1 MSDPRN
7 VAHDKKVEQE
17 KQHKAEAAEDKKPAA
32 KPAAKAEPEA
42 APVAPPE
49 DLEKS
54 MAVLSKLKDM
64 EFHSRGNIEKLAEL
78 ILEIEDELKQTEFSK
93 AIETLYGAQDKF
105 HEGLAKLIADYE
117 VKCDELKPSA

>member
-17 KQHKAEAAEDKKPAA
+17 KKHEAEAAEEKKPVKKSEAE
-32 KPAAKAEPEA
+32 PAAEEPA
-42 APVAPPE
+42 APE

-78 ILEIEDELKQTEFSK
+78 ILEIEEELKQTEFSK
-93 AIETLYGAQDKF
+93 AIETLYSAQDGF
-105 HEGLAKLIADYE
+105 HSGLAKLIADYE
-117 VKCDELKPSA
+117 QKCEELKPSA